1 MGLEAKICFPLLE
14 ILFGTKKIWSSHSTH
29 NAVDRRVLQAMWEEL
44 ASKVGHREQLTTPI

>member
-44 ASKVGHREQLTTPI
+44 ASKVGHREQLIIR